1 MTETF
6 ASIEMAKCVGETE
19 DTTIVDIAV
28 ATNALQIKI
37 GRKRK
42 VGTAQNLILICSDH
56 RFNYRMADSWWN
68 IRLAI
73 RLYIAATAKRTSL

>member
-1 MTETF
+1 
-6 ASIEMAKCVGETE
+6 MAKCVGETE

-42 VGTAQNLILICSDH
+42 VRTAQNLILICPRS
-56 RFNYRMADSWWN
+56 SV
-68 IRLAI
+68 
-73 RLYIAATAKRTSL
+73 